1 MASEKDLP
9 AGWEA
14 QLPPGAVVATRVSQ
28 SDLEGHR
35 VTISKALLGVR
46 EVWLVAIAD
55 SKGRVSLR
63 GPGVG
68 APSESILN
76 LLVGQHRANCIARN
90 ARNN

>member
-1 MASEKDLP
+1 MASEDLP
-9 AGWEA
+9 TGWEEL
-14 QLPPGAVVATRVSQ
+14 LPPVSVVATRVSQ
-28 SDLEGHR
+28 SDLDGHR
-35 VTISKALLGVR
+35 ITISKACLGVR

-55 SKGRVSLR
+55 KNGRVSLR
-63 GPGVG
+63 GPGVE